1 MVFPQSHTPYPPPR
15 FSAAYIAHLG
25 MTTGR
30 VGAFLAIVT
39 SLALPLAVY
48 ALPASGLGADGPLPT
63 GVALPLAATAASAL
77 VAFVGARMAGRRP
90 LPAAAAMTAG
100 AAAALL
106 SLWLWDGDASA
117 LILSALFVGV
127 PALVLVV
134 GSGLVAA
141 VFIWERR
148 RAPGDLARPV
158 LLSLVPLAF
167 VGLAVFL
174 PVMLARAA
182 PEDRGALA
190 RLKGRD
196 HQRVQVFQQDGGWV
210 RSWGEFGG
218 GDGQFKNPSGV
229 AVDPGGGV
237 YVVDADNNRV
247 QRFDESGRFELA
259 WGGKGSE
266 GGQLRL
272 PTAIALSR
280 EGNVYV
286 SDTGNGRVQVFDPDG
301 AFLGALG
308 DRKLAEPLGVAVD
321 GEGFVYVAEAEEGR
335 IAWFSPDGAS
345 GGTWPLEEIDEPARP
360 VGVAVDAAGIVYA
373 ADQGNKRIVVYDRSG
388 SVLRSWG
395 AVTGEEDEYLRPTWL
410 TVGGGRVFVVMVDRV
425 YVFDAEGRY
434 LQRWGSVGV
443 GDGRFWGPQGIFVDE
458 QGLVYASQ

>member
-1 MVFPQSHTPYPPPR
+1 MAFPQSHTSYPPPR

-48 ALPASGLGADGPLPT
+48 ALPASGWGADGPLPA
-63 GVALPLAATAASAL
+63 GVALPLAATVASAL
-77 VAFVGARMAGRRP
+77 VAFGGSRLAGRRP

-141 VFIWERR
+141 AFIWERR
-148 RAPGDLARPV
+148 RAPGDLARPI

-229 AVDPGGGV
+229 AVGPGGGV

-259 WGGKGSE
+259 WGGRGAE
-266 GGQLRL
+266 DGQVRL

-308 DRKLAEPLGVAVD
+308 DESWPSLWASLWTARGLSTLRRRK
-321 GEGFVYVAEAEEGR
+321 R
-335 IAWFSPDGAS
+335 GAS
-345 GGTWPLEEIDEPARP
+345 PGFHRMAR
-360 VGVAVDAAGIVYA
+360 AAGR
-373 ADQGNKRIVVYDRSG
+373 GPWRR
-388 SVLRSWG
+388 
-395 AVTGEEDEYLRPTWL
+395 L
-410 TVGGGRVFVVMVDRV
+410 TSRRV
-425 YVFDAEGRY
+425 
-434 LQRWGSVGV
+434 RWGSLWTPLAPCT
-443 GDGRFWGPQGIFVDE
+443 RRTRATSALSSTT
-458 QGLVYASQ
+458 GLEACCARGAR

>member
-1 MVFPQSHTPYPPPR
+1 MAFPQSHTPYPPPR

-30 VGAFLAIVT
+30 VGAFMAIVT

-48 ALPASGLGADGPLPT
+48 ALPASGLGADGPLPA

-77 VAFVGARMAGRRP
+77 VAFGGARMAGRRP

-100 AAAALL
+100 GGGCAAVAVAVGRGCFCAD
-106 SLWLWDGDASA
+106 SLGA
-117 LILSALFVGV
+117 VCGV
-127 PALVLVV
+127 PALVLVL
-134 GSGLVAA
+134 GSVLVAA
-141 VFIWERR
+141 AFIWERR
-148 RAPGDLARPV
+148 RAPGDLAGPV

-174 PVMLARAA
+174 PVMLARVA

-196 HQRVQVFQQDGGWV
+196 HQRVQVFQQDGSWV

-218 GDGQFKNPSGV
+218 GDGQFNNPSGV
-229 AVDPGGGV
+229 AVGPGGGV
-237 YVVDADNNRV
+237 YVVDTDNNRV

-266 GGQLRL
+266 GGQLL
-272 PTAIALSR
+272 SPTAIALSR

-286 SDTGNGRVQVFDPDG
+286 SDTGNDRVQVFDPDG

-308 DRKLAEPLGVAVD
+308 DRELAEPLGVAVD
-321 GEGFVYVAEAEEGR
+321 GEGFVYVAEAGEGR
-335 IAWFSPDGAS
+335 IAWFSPDGGS
-345 GGTWPLEEIDEPARP
+345 GGTWLLAEVDQSARP
-360 VGVAVDAAGIVYA
+360 VGVAVDAAGAVYV

-388 SVLRSWG
+388 AFCARG
-395 AVTGEEDEYLRPTWL
+395 AR
-410 TVGGGRVFVVMVDRV
+410 
-425 YVFDAEGRY
+425 
-434 LQRWGSVGV
+434 
-443 GDGRFWGPQGIFVDE
+443 
-458 QGLVYASQ
+458 